1 MGRKSN
7 APQRKEE
14 ITWAL
19 YECLAKSG
27 HEKVTVKEIARQAN
41 LAPGII
47 HYYFKSKDE
56 IASTLAE
63 TILEKYSSL
72 IAKNIA
78 DAKSP
83 EEKIDI
89 SIDFIVDN
97 MIFSKPINR
106 VFYNMLQM
114 GYERDELGDLFKKM
128 FGRYR
133 NFLKTMFEELG
144 AGQESDNLATL
155 LITLTEGYSVQ
166 VMVDPSTFNRNTV
179 HRMITMTV
187 KDHLARASG
196 I

>member
-1 MGRKSN
+1 MGRKNN

-19 YECLAKSG
+19 YECLSKSG
-27 HEKVTVKEIARQAN
+27 HEKVTVKEIAGQAN

-63 TILEKYSSL
+63 KILEKYSSL

-83 EEKIDI
+83 EEKIEK
-89 SIDFIVDN
+89 SIEFIVDN

-128 FGRYR
+128 FVRYR
-133 NFLKTMFEELG
+133 NFLKSMFEELG
-144 AGQESDNLATL
+144 AGKESDNLAAL

-166 VMVDPSTFNRNTV
+166 VMIDPSSFNRNTV
-179 HRMITMTV
+179 HKIITMTV
-187 KDHLARASG
+187 KDYLTRVTG